1 MQQEDTKAD
10 RQQSVRVVPGWFQC
24 RVQRDISSCLLR
36 QLDMNSL
43 APTVNAQL
51 TTDSPLITALWKPA
65 RAKNVIALYDMRL
78 IYAPASGL

>member
-1 MQQEDTKAD
+1 MQHEDTKRD
-10 RQQSVRVVPGWFQC
+10 RQQSVRVVQAG
-24 RVQRDISSCLLR
+24 SNAGSKGR